1 MTPRVFLELGRVSN
15 LPTVWSNVLAGA
27 VLSGQAAA
35 GATLAVAFA
44 GSLFYT
50 GGMFLNDAF
59 DAEIDRRERPERPIP
74 SGRVALSTVMLGGFA
89 LLFGGLATLGLL
101 VVAGSAA
108 SGVRLLAAGVF
119 TAAAV
124 IVYDLWHKGRPL
136 SPVIMGL
143 CRAGLYAMA
152 GLAVSP
158 TLPAPTIETAVA
170 VLAYVVGLTHIA
182 RFETGS
188 VVARTWPIL
197 FVFGP
202 ALLCVFRLRDLAG
215 TDLAIAFFSL
225 LVAGVW
231 TARSLRLALRGGP
244 GGIPRAVVSLIAG
257 LALSDAAFV
266 AGRGAPVAMLACY
279 VCFGLTLAAQ
289 RGIRGT

>member
-1 MTPRVFLELGRVSN
+1 MKPRVFLELGRVSN

-27 VLSGQAAA
+27 VLSGDAAP
-35 GATLAVAFA
+35 GVTLAVAFA

-74 SGRVALSTVMLGGFA
+74 SGRVSLSSVLFTGFA
-89 LLFGGLATLGLL
+89 LLFGGLATLGWLA
-101 VVAGSAA
+101 VSGAAA
-108 SGVRLLAAGVF
+108 SGVRLVAAGVF

-152 GLAVSP
+152 GLSVSP
-158 TLPAPTIETAVA
+158 TLPAPTVETAVA

-188 VVARTWPIL
+188 VVARTWPTL

-202 ALLCVFRLRDLAG
+202 ALLCLFRLRELAG
-215 TDLAIAFFSL
+215 MELAVALPAL
-225 LVAGVW
+225 LVAVVW
-231 TARSLRLALRGGP
+231 TARSLRIALRGGA
-244 GGIPRAVVSLIAG
+244 GSIPRAVVSFIAG
-257 LALSDAAFV
+257 LSLSDAAFA
-266 AGRGAPVAMLACY
+266 AGRGALFAMLACY
-279 VCFGLTLAAQ
+279 LCFGLTLVAQ
-289 RGIRGT
+289 RAIRGT

>member
-27 VLSGQAAA
+27 IVSG
-35 GATLAVAFA
+35 GGLGGPTLAVALA

-59 DAEIDRRERPERPIP
+59 DAEIDARERPERPIP
-74 SGRVALSTVMLGGFA
+74 SGRISRASVTVTGFGLLFAGLAVLA
-89 LLFGGLATLGLL
+89 LLTLAGQSPSGTRMLFAGL
-101 VVAGSAA
+101 
-108 SGVRLLAAGVF
+108 F
-119 TAAAV
+119 TACAV

-152 GLAVSP
+152 GLSVSP
-158 TLPAPTIETAVA
+158 TLPAPTVETAVA

-188 VVARTWPIL
+188 MVARTWPTL
-197 FVFGP
+197 FVLAP
-202 ALLCVFRLRDLAG
+202 ALLCFFRMRELSGAA
-215 TDLAIAFFSL
+215 LAIAF
-225 LVAGVW
+225 VAFLPALVW
-231 TARSLRLALRGGP
+231 TVRALRIALRGGP
-244 GGIPRAVVSLIAG
+244 DRIPRAVVSLIAG
-257 LALSDAAFV
+257 LSLSDAAFT
-266 AGRGAPVAMLACY
+266 AGRGELVASAACFA
-279 VCFGLTLAAQ
+279 CFGLTLSSQ
-289 RGIRGT
+289 RRIRGT

>member
-27 VLSGQAAA
+27 VISGSAAP
-35 GATLAVAFA
+35 GTTLAVAFS

-59 DAEIDRRERPERPIP
+59 DADIDRRERPERPIP
-74 SGRVALSTVMLGGFA
+74 SGRASLASVTVLGFA
-89 LLFGGLATLGLL
+89 LLAAGLATLGLL
-101 VVAGSAA
+101 VITGSAA
-108 SGVRLLAAGVF
+108 SGARLMAAGVF
-119 TAAAV
+119 TAAGV
-124 IVYDLWHKGRPL
+124 VVYDLWHKGRPL

-152 GLAVSP
+152 GFAVSP
-158 TLPAPTIETAVA
+158 SLPAPAVETAVS

-188 VVARTWPIL
+188 VVARTWPTL

-202 ALLCVFRLRDLAG
+202 ALLCVVRLRELSGSELA
-215 TDLAIAFFSL
+215 LAFFAL
-225 LVAGVW
+225 LPAVVW
-231 TARSLRLALRGGP
+231 TARSLRIALRGGP

-257 LALSDAAFV
+257 LSLSDAAFS
-266 AGRGAPVAMLACY
+266 AGRGELAAALLCY
-279 VCFGLTLAAQ
+279 ACFGLTLTAQ
-289 RGIRGT
+289 RAIRGT